1 MSDGYSTYLESYVPV
16 LAILVLG
23 IGLTVAETGVFICIV
38 AVSLAHAW
46 RKGVLAWT

>member
-23 IGLTVAETGVFICIV
+23 WVTVAETGVFIGIL
-38 AVSLAHAW
+38 AVGLAYAW